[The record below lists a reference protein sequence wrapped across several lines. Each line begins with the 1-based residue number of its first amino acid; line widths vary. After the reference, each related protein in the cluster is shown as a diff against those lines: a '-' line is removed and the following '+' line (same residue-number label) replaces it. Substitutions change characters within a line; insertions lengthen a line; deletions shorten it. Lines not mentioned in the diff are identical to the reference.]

1 MKDTATR
8 LFEWR
13 QTRLNLKQEFSEKNL
28 QEAINFWKS
37 LDYSRHGFDYDRP
50 HVWPD
55 VWEYITE
62 EFYTNSGNGLG
73 CFYTIHHARP
83 DLNPEVWLIHDLSEG
98 DMYLV
103 CYVDGYILNRITGK
117 LDKLEEIRD
126 DLDILERH
134 DSNKIISLVKERNSN
149 G

>member
-37 LDYSRHGFDYDRP
+37 LDYSRHGFDYDHP
-50 HVWPD
+50 DVWPD
-55 VWEYITE
+55 VWEYISE
-62 EFYTNSGNGLG
+62 EFFTNSGNGLG

-83 DLNPEVWLIHDLSEG
+83 DLKPEVWLIHDLTLG

-103 CYVDGYILNRITGK
+103 CYADGYILNRMNGK
-117 LDKLEEIRD
+117 VEKFEHIQN
-126 DLDILERH
+126 DIDIMERH
-134 DSNKIISLVKERNSN
+134 DAEKIINAVKERNSN
-149 G
+149 N

>member
-1 MKDTATR
+1 MTDTAN
-8 LFEWR
+8 LLYEWR
-13 QTRLNLKQEFSEKNL
+13 QTRLNLKEDFSEKNL
-28 QEAINFWKS
+28 QKAMDFWKK

-50 HVWPD
+50 ASWPD

-117 LDKLEEIRD
+117 LDKFELIKD
-126 DLDILERH
+126 DLDILTRH
-134 DSNKIISLVKERNSN
+134 DSTKMINLVKARNSY